1 MLKKSLTSLLLMIA
15 TPIYAEDSSS
25 SLLDD
30 LDVLAKFNATDVLSK
45 SIKDYYAS
53 DAGLS
58 NGKYPSLL
66 HDAAIFGEVNLLKY
80 LIKNDPHG
88 IEYAYK
94 DGPTPLGYIAGDN
107 QLESAK
113 LLLQAGADP
122 NNPGNT
128 DVFPLAAAVNSGNM
142 EMIRLLLKYKATIHI
157 GAYFQSP
164 LNLVLERNDIEI
176 LELFDQQDNFILDSM
191 DNELRIMVTE
201 YLNSDLVEESV
212 LRILKNHGFDI
223 YAKTEEK
230 PSFIEE
236 YGKKIEYSDVKQLLL
251 DIYGSNSSI
260 NSEEINS
267 LPVIEEAD
275 SADASQKAD
284 CEAKTV
290 VADSSKNIDA
300 ESQSLQTNKDCNTA
314 EQASSNQSDNKES
327 LTINNNN
334 GLDNKTNI
342 KENAT
347 SNDNELNGN
356 SNSSQEG
363 LNQETGTTSN
373 TQGSGL
379 P

>member
-1 MLKKSLTSLLLMIA
+1 MLKKLLTSLLLMIA
-15 TPIYAEDSSS
+15 TAIYAEGSSS
-25 SLLDD
+25 NLLDD

-53 DAGLS
+53 DAGFS
-58 NGKYPSLL
+58 EGKYPSLL
-66 HDAAIFGEVNLLKY
+66 HDAAIFGEINLLKY

-142 EMIRLLLKYKATIHI
+142 EMIRLLLKYKAAIHI

-164 LNLVLERNDIEI
+164 LNLVLERNDIET
-176 LELFDQQDNFILDSM
+176 LQLFDQQDNFVLDSM
-191 DNELRIMVTE
+191 DDELRIMVTE

-212 LRILKNHGFDI
+212 LRILKRHGFDI
-223 YAKTEEK
+223 YAKTEDK

-251 DIYGSNSSI
+251 DIYDNSSI
-260 NSEEINS
+260 SIDKINN
-267 LPVIEEAD
+267 LPVIEEVD
-275 SADASQKAD
+275 IKDTSQETD

-290 VADSSKNIDA
+290 VADSSKNTDA
-300 ESQSLQTNKDCNTA
+300 ASQNSQTNKDCDTA
-314 EQASSNQSDNKES
+314 EQASTSQSEQSDNQES

-334 GLDNKTNI
+334 ELDNKTNI

-347 SNDNELNGN
+347 DSNDNELNGN
-356 SNSSQEG
+356 SNSS
-363 LNQETGTTSN
+363 
-373 TQGSGL
+373 
-379 P
+379 